1 MVNKKSKEDEW
12 SNADIKRE
20 SRNIK
25 TDKDYRNELSK
36 FKRRLRTD
44 PVAGLKKI
52 QSVSD
57 KFVSGGL
64 KKSKISAGEKNYAT
78 KARKLINLVSP
89 KGSLVKSLTY
99 GSGVSKGRGR
109 PRKSYKPR
117 YVPGIGFV
125 RVPTSEYNKLMS
137 QVKLKQKLI
146 LAQKRAQAE
155 QIAMQTDGRYQP
167 SMSDE
172 QFLEEPDIQQSVTY
186 ADQPQIYSQGSQEL
200 PQQQI
205 RPNLIQRFTQA
216 FSNVGRAPMPQY
228 GQVQQR
234 NPFFNPPK
242 TKLYGGN
249 GYPQRPQQQIG
260 QVVREPRVTI
270 VSERSSI
277 LSPKGRTIGFN

>member
-155 QIAMQTDGRYQP
+155 QIALQTDPRYQP
-167 SMSDE
+167 DMSDE
-172 QFLEEPDIQQSVTY
+172 QFLAEPDIQQSVTY
-186 ADQPQIYSQGSQEL
+186 PEQQQIYAQEL

-205 RPNLIQRFTQA
+205 KPNLIQRFTQA

-228 GQVQQR
+228 GQVPQR
-234 NPFFNPPK
+234 NPFFNPPERP
-242 TKLYGGN
+242 LYGNSGIQ
-249 GYPQRPQQQIG
+249 PSQQVG
-260 QVVREPRVTI
+260 QVMREPRVTI
-270 VSERSSI
+270 VSEKSSI
-277 LSPKGRTIGFN
+277 LSPKGRVIGFN